1 MIFRYGQGWVPQ
13 EEAEDG
19 TQGGAGGGGDGSGV
33 APDDGVI
40 VEDAG
45 TGNEGDGVAP
55 GDKTGAGAAPKDGE
69 PKDMLDAI
77 TKGLEK
83 TAPKVDDEAKKAA
96 DAAAAAQEKHPNGAA
111 KKNEKGED
119 LDPEG
124 KVVQKQAPKAKTSAE
139 LALSKEQLAALR
151 PESRARFQEVITT
164 LKARETEIA
173 TLTGQIKP
181 LTEARDSIMSVLEE
195 TKTTADQ
202 LSAYLEFNRLLQ
214 SNDPKDIEDALQ
226 IVERQRVA
234 LYKALGREPEGG
246 DLDLLADF
254 PDLQGD
260 VAESRLT
267 RERALELAN
276 GRREKAANEQR
287 SQRQNAQ
294 HQTLEQRKQV
304 ADKAVK
310 DIEAWTAG
318 LGKSD
323 IDFKAK
329 EKDLLDQVDEVFKTY
344 APEKWLD
351 TLKLLYK
358 GIKVTKQAAQQTLR
372 GEQPLRPSGAKP
384 GAKAPQDMYEA
395 MWGTGKG

>member
-1 MIFRYGQGWVPQ
+1 
-13 EEAEDG
+13 
-19 TQGGAGGGGDGSGV
+19 
-33 APDDGVI
+33 
-40 VEDAG
+40 
-45 TGNEGDGVAP
+45 
-55 GDKTGAGAAPKDGE
+55 
-69 PKDMLDAI
+69 MLDAI

-83 TAPKVDDEAKKAA
+83 TAPKVDGEEAKKAA
-96 DAAAAAQEKHPNGAA
+96 DAAATAAAAKEKHANGAP

-124 KVVQKQAPKAKTSAE
+124 KVVPKQAPKAKTSAE
-139 LALSKEQLAALR
+139 LALSKEALAALR

-173 TLTGQIKP
+173 TLTEQMKP
-181 LTEARDSIMSVLEE
+181 LAEARESIMSVLEE
-195 TKTTADQ
+195 TMTTPDQ

-214 SNDPKDIEDALQ
+214 SQDPKDTERALDV
-226 IVERQRVA
+226 VERQRTA
-234 LYKALGREPEGG
+234 LYKALGREPAGG

-276 GRREKAANEQR
+276 GRREKAANDRRAAQQREQQQ
-287 SQRQNAQ
+287 SAG
-294 HQTLEQRKQV
+294 QRKQV
-304 ADKAVK
+304 ADKAVR
-310 DIEAWTAG
+310 DIEAWTAE

-344 APEKWLD
+344 GPEKWLE

-358 GIKVTKQAAQQTLR
+358 GIKVTKQAASQPRR
-372 GEQPLRPSGAKP
+372 GEQPIRPSGAKP

-395 MWGTGKG
+395 MWGAKQE